1 MCKENNSLRIREN
14 KLRRTA
20 KEKGLFIKKRKWR
33 LYYSQYSYE
42 SYDGYCIGTEENGL
56 IIWGENENGMFS
68 PTLDEAEEIVFNY

>member
-1 MCKENNSLRIREN
+1 MTNELRNRESR
-14 KLRRTA
+14 LRRA
-20 KEKGLFIKKRKWR
+20 AEKKGLFIKKRKWR